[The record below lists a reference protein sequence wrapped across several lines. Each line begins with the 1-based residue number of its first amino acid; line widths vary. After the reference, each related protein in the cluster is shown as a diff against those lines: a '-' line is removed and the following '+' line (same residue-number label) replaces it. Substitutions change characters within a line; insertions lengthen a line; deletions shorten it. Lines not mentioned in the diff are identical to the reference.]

1 VVQIRYA
8 ETGQLGACLRFGE
21 ILRFLFSNIGNIVVS
36 QLLFV
41 LAGMVLVSVLGG
53 LSLGLLILPIS
64 VWLSVFSS
72 HLYGQIGQRAGLAPQ
87 AVAERFPCG

>member
-1 VVQIRYA
+1 M
-8 ETGQLGACLRFGE
+8 L
-21 ILRFLFSNIGNIVVS
+21 FL
-36 QLLFV
+36 

-87 AVAERFPCG
+87 TVAESIPCG